1 MTEYYCNWFEGSIQ
15 FQKKIVSSTS
25 RIFQNSAIP
34 SFPEGRKHDASMLD
48 ESGVLN
54 ELERHA
60 FSPTGQA
67 MCIYGDPAYPHRVH
81 LQRPFQYGVLT
92 YQMQSFNESMSKV
105 RSSVEWIFGDIIN
118 YFKFLDFK
126 KDLKLDLSP
135 IGKMYIVC
143 ALLRNA
149 LTCLYGNTTS
159 EFFQLDPPSLEDY
172 FA

>member
-1 MTEYYCNWFEGSIQ
+1 
-15 FQKKIVSSTS
+15 
-25 RIFQNSAIP
+25 
-34 SFPEGRKHDASMLD
+34 MLD
-48 ESGVLN
+48 ESGLLN

-67 MCIYGDPAYPHRVH
+67 MCIYHKYTGGDPVYPHRVH

-92 YQMQSFNESMSKV
+92 HQMQSFNESMSKV

-149 LTCLYGNTTS
+149 LTCLHGNTTS

>member
-1 MTEYYCNWFEGSIQ
+1 
-15 FQKKIVSSTS
+15 
-25 RIFQNSAIP
+25 
-34 SFPEGRKHDASMLD
+34 
-48 ESGVLN
+48 
-54 ELERHA
+54 
-60 FSPTGQA
+60 
-67 MCIYGDPAYPHRVH
+67 
-81 LQRPFQYGVLT
+81 
-92 YQMQSFNESMSKV
+92 MQSFNESMSKV

-135 IGKMYIVC
+135 IGKMYIVY

-172 FA
+172 FT

>member
-1 MTEYYCNWFEGSIQ
+1 
-15 FQKKIVSSTS
+15 
-25 RIFQNSAIP
+25 
-34 SFPEGRKHDASMLD
+34 MLD
-48 ESGVLN
+48 ESGLLN

-67 MCIYGDPAYPHRVH
+67 MCIYGDPVYPHRVH
-81 LQRPFQYGVLT
+81 LQRPFQYGALT
-92 YQMQSFNESMSKV
+92 HQMQSFNEYMSKV
-105 RSSVEWIFGDIIN
+105 SSSVKWIFGDIIN

-126 KDLKLDLSP
+126 KNLKLDLSP
-135 IGKMYIVC
+135 IGKVYIVC
-143 ALLRNA
+143 ALLRNT

>member
-1 MTEYYCNWFEGSIQ
+1 
-15 FQKKIVSSTS
+15 
-25 RIFQNSAIP
+25 
-34 SFPEGRKHDASMLD
+34 MLD
-48 ESGVLN
+48 ESGLLN
-54 ELERHA
+54 KLERHA

-67 MCIYGDPAYPHRVH
+67 MCIYGDPAYPHCVH
-81 LQRPFQYGVLT
+81 LQRLFQYGVLT
-92 YQMQSFNESMSKV
+92 HQMQSFNESMSKV
-105 RSSVEWIFGDIIN
+105 RSSVDWIFGDIIN

-126 KDLKLDLSP
+126 KDWKLDLSP

-159 EFFQLDPPSLEDY
+159 EFFQLVPPSLEDY